1 MVLGQLLMFLSIN
14 ANRPRSP
21 EILGAANAGLL
32 LGALAG
38 VWNAQSIALCFI
50 AESAVIGLSSLAQMR
65 RAAKRGRL
73 GKSKDYQY
81 VFFIAI
87 YSSFVVLYGSALF
100 SLIEMHGADAVFV
113 IGIGLLAASHYYSY
127 RADYLGNREYLRV
140 TSFELTA
147 FAFARGV
154 PPQLVFAAGLFLL
167 PDAASSPRAL
177 ATLIAAKTLADL
189 ATHVIVHRRICE
201 REPDTEFESS
211 SAR

>member
-1 MVLGQLLMFLSIN
+1 MFLSIN
-14 ANRPRSP
+14 ANRFRSP
-21 EILGAANAGLL
+21 EFLGAANAVLL
-32 LGALAG
+32 VGALAG
-38 VWNAQSIALCFI
+38 VWNAQSIALCFVV
-50 AESAVIGLSSLAQMR
+50 ESAIIGVSTLVQMAK
-65 RAAKRGRL
+65 AAKRGRL

-87 YSSFVVLYGSALF
+87 YGSFVVLYGSVLF
-100 SLIEMHGADAVFV
+100 SMIEMHGADTAAVL
-113 IGIGLLAASHYYSY
+113 GIAILAASHYYSY

-154 PPQLVFAAGLFLL
+154 PPQAVFAAGLFLL
-167 PDAASSPRAL
+167 PNAANSPRAV

-189 ATHVIVHRRICE
+189 GTHVLVHKRICA

-211 SAR
+211 ST